1 MSTETKWT
9 DEEVLLF
16 LSVAF
21 RHVEIKGDLAFDDV
35 RLGIQFVN
43 KQREQDAART
53 ALASARG
60 EG

>member
-1 MSTETKWT
+1 MSTSETKWT
-9 DEEVLLF
+9 DAEVMLF

-21 RHVEIKGDLAFDDV
+21 RHVTIKGELDLDDV
-35 RLGIQFVN
+35 RLGIEFVN
-43 KQREQDAART
+43 RQREQDARA

>member
-1 MSTETKWT
+1 MTSETKWT
-9 DEEVLLF
+9 NEEVMLF

-21 RHVEIKGDLAFDDV
+21 RHVDIVGNLELDDV
-35 RLGIQFVN
+35 RLGVQFVN
-43 KQREQDAART
+43 DKRA